1 MKPQYR
7 VIKINNKF
15 FVEYLEK
22 KATLL
27 RKEVWRPCITWSGMD
42 VIHPFT
48 TIDAALR
55 ELELEVRRNAC
66 LNYEEL

>member
-7 VIKINNKF
+7 VIKIDNKF

-22 KATLL
+22 KETLFK
-27 RKEVWRPCITWSGMD
+27 KEVWRPYITWSGMNI
-42 VIHPFT
+42 IHPFK